1 MVWSRSHQQINMGSF
16 FSYSVAVLVSL
27 ALHLGLLAILFVG
40 WEPETTR
47 VMIQPQ
53 YIEAKLVELAPKKVA
68 QAKAKPKAD
77 IAKQKREAKK
87 RKDKLAAQKKAQEKK
102 REQERIAALSEK
114 KRLEALRLAEEQRL
128 RDEQEAAKEAER
140 KRVET
145 EFAEAVAAEQADINA
160 QEDERVANSYRQL
173 IQQRLSENW
182 SRPPSAR
189 LGMEALIRIRLV
201 PTGRIVGVTILTSS
215 GDTAFDRSVE
225 QAALKVEQF
234 VELQG
239 MKSDLFERKFRQV
252 DVAFSPEDLRL

>member
-1 MVWSRSHQQINMGSF
+1 MGSF
-16 FSYSVAVLVSL
+16 LSYSVAVLVSL
-27 ALHLGLLAILFVG
+27 VLHLGLLAVLFVG

-47 VMIQPQ
+47 IMVQPQ
-53 YIEAKLVELAPKKVA
+53 YIKATLVELAPKKTV
-68 QAKAKPKAD
+68 QPKAKPKKPKVD
-77 IAKQKREAKK
+77 IAKQKREAK
-87 RKDKLAAQKKAQEKK
+87 RLKDKQRKAKLAVQKKAQDKK
-102 REQERIAALSEK
+102 REQELNKALSEK

-128 RDEQEAAKEAER
+128 RDQQEAER
-140 KRVET
+140 IRIET
-145 EFAEAVAAEQADINA
+145 AFAEAVAAEQAEINA

-189 LGMEALIRIRLV
+189 LGMETLIRIRLV
-201 PTGRIVGVTILTSS
+201 PTGRIVGVTILTTS

-239 MKSDLFERKFRQV
+239 MEPDLFERKFRQV

>member
-1 MVWSRSHQQINMGSF
+1 MGSLL
-16 FSYSVAVLVSL
+16 SYSVAVLVSL
-27 ALHLGLLAILFVG
+27 ALHLGLLAVLFVG
-40 WEPETTR
+40 WEPETSR

-53 YIEAKLVELAPKKVA
+53 FIEAKLVELAPKKTVA
-68 QAKAKPKAD
+68 PRKPKVD
-77 IAKQKREAKK
+77 LAKQKREAKK
-87 RKDKLAAQKKAQEKK
+87 RRDKLAAQKKAEDKK

-114 KRLEALRLAEEQRL
+114 KRLEELRLAEEQRR
-128 RDEQEAAKEAER
+128 RDEQAAAEEAER
-140 KRVET
+140 KRIET
-145 EFAEAVAAEQADINA
+145 EFAEAVAAEQAEINA

-173 IQQRLSENW
+173 IQQRLSQNW

-189 LGMEALIRIRLV
+189 LGMETLIRIRLV

-239 MKSDLFERKFRQV
+239 MKPDLFERKFRQV

>member
-1 MVWSRSHQQINMGSF
+1 M
-16 FSYSVAVLVSL
+16 
-27 ALHLGLLAILFVG
+27 
-40 WEPETTR
+40 
-47 VMIQPQ
+47 
-53 YIEAKLVELAPKKVA
+53 
-68 QAKAKPKAD
+68 
-77 IAKQKREAKK
+77 
-87 RKDKLAAQKKAQEKK
+87 
-102 REQERIAALSEK
+102 
-114 KRLEALRLAEEQRL
+114 RLAEEQRL
-128 RDEQEAAKEAER
+128 RDEQEAER
-140 KRVET
+140 QRIET
-145 EFAEAVAAEQADINA
+145 EFAEAVAAEQAEINA

-189 LGMEALIRIRLV
+189 LGMETLIRIRLV

-239 MKSDLFERKFRQV
+239 MEPDLFERKFRQV

>member
-1 MVWSRSHQQINMGSF
+1 MGSF
-16 FSYSVAVLVSL
+16 LSYSVAVLVSL
-27 ALHLGLLAILFVG
+27 ALHLGLLAVLFVG
-40 WEPETTR
+40 WEPETSR

-53 YIEAKLVELAPKKVA
+53 YIKATLVELAPKKTV
-68 QAKAKPKAD
+68 QPKAKPKTPKVD

-87 RKDKLAAQKKAQEKK
+87 LKVKQRQKKLAAEKKAQDKK
-102 REQERIAALSEK
+102 RDKALSEK

-128 RDEQEAAKEAER
+128 RDQQEAER
-140 KRVET
+140 KRIET
-145 EFAEAVAAEQADINA
+145 EFAEAVAAEQAEINA

-173 IQQRLSENW
+173 IQQRLSDNW

-189 LGMEALIRIRLV
+189 LGMETLIRIRLV

-239 MKSDLFERKFRQV
+239 MEPDLFERKFRQV

>member
-1 MVWSRSHQQINMGSF
+1 MV
-16 FSYSVAVLVSL
+16 
-27 ALHLGLLAILFVG
+27 
-40 WEPETTR
+40 
-47 VMIQPQ
+47 QPQ
-53 YIEAKLVELAPKKVA
+53 YIKATLVELAPKKTV
-68 QAKAKPKAD
+68 QPKAKPKKPKVD
-77 IAKQKREAKK
+77 IAKQKREAK
-87 RKDKLAAQKKAQEKK
+87 RLKDKQRKAKLAVQKKAQDKK
-102 REQERIAALSEK
+102 REQELNKALSEK

-128 RDEQEAAKEAER
+128 RDQQEAER
-140 KRVET
+140 IRIET
-145 EFAEAVAAEQADINA
+145 EFAEAVAAEQAEINA

-189 LGMEALIRIRLV
+189 LGMETLIRIRLV
-201 PTGRIVGVTILTSS
+201 PTGRIVGVTILTTS

-239 MKSDLFERKFRQV
+239 MEPDLFERKFRQV